1 MTGGASRSDSE
12 VTENTAD
19 VRAQVA
25 GRWGG
30 RAARWARARG
40 ERGLD
45 RGVVEAAERASGPS
59 AGREGGR
66 AGLGLRG
73 KKGWARKL
81 RTGPVRDFGLG
92 FQGMLGWVWVE
103 FGLGF
108 LGFFS
113 ILFPLSFLFL
123 NQTKF
128 EFKYKFEFK
137 PHSNN

>member
-1 MTGGASRSDSE
+1 M
-12 VTENTAD
+12 ENAAD
-19 VRAQVA
+19 ARAQVA
-25 GRWGG
+25 GRRDG
-30 RAARWARARG
+30 RAG
-40 ERGLD
+40 LERGASGVLG
-45 RGVVEAAERASGPS
+45 RGAVEAAESEHGPS

-137 PHSNN
+137 LHSNN

>member
-1 MTGGASRSDSE
+1 MGRVEGVGEGSRVGLFWAEGWVWVEWVLGRGA
-12 VTENTAD
+12 
-19 VRAQVA
+19 
-25 GRWGG
+25 
-30 RAARWARARG
+30 
-40 ERGLD
+40 
-45 RGVVEAAERASGPS
+45 VEAAESAHGPS

-108 LGFFS
+108 LGLSLGFWFL
-113 ILFPLSFLFL
+113 ILISYFKLTQP
-123 NQTKF
+123 NRF
-128 EFKYKFEFK
+128 EFKQNLNSTTLCTQANKK
-137 PHSNN
+137 NAPA

>member
-1 MTGGASRSDSE
+1 M
-12 VTENTAD
+12 ENAAD
-19 VRAQVA
+19 ARAQVA
-25 GRWGG
+25 GRRGG
-30 RAARWARARG
+30 RAG
-40 ERGLD
+40 LERGASGVLG
-45 RGVVEAAERASGPS
+45 RGAVEAAESEHGPS

>member
-1 MTGGASRSDSE
+1 MGP
-12 VTENTAD
+12 
-19 VRAQVA
+19 
-25 GRWGG
+25 
-30 RAARWARARG
+30 G
-40 ERGLD
+40 ERERRVRLG
-45 RGVVEAAERASGPS
+45 REAADW
-59 AGREGGR
+59 AG
-66 AGLGLRG
+66 
-73 KKGWARKL
+73 
-81 RTGPVRDFGLG
+81 TGFFGLG

-128 EFKYKFEFK
+128 EFKYRFEFK